1 MTSGPSET
9 CFICGLSSSEL
20 EACPRCAVRWCC
32 PAHRDLHLDS
42 ETGACYP
49 FTVRWTEE
57 VGRCVLAARDIRAG
71 ELIFRE
77 AEPFVI
83 GPGHECPPLCLVC
96 HAPCDSGDVAC
107 EGCGY
112 PVCEAECGARHLVT
126 RECGLLARAPAPV
139 FTDPE
144 ARSSVYHPILPL
156 RLLLT
161 KREDEAK
168 SRMAE
173 LFMDHKEDRVK

>member
-1 MTSGPSET
+1 MLTSDLSEA
-9 CFICGLSSSEL
+9 CFICGLSSCEL
-20 EACPRCAVRWCC
+20 EACPRCEVRWCC

-42 ETGACYP
+42 ETGACFP

-57 VGRCVLAARDIRAG
+57 VGRCVLASRDIRYDDDDSDYDDDDGDDDDDIRAG

-83 GPGHECPPLCLVC
+83 GPKHECPPLCLVC
-96 HAPCDSGDVAC
+96 HAPCDSGGVAC

-156 RLLLT
+156 R
-161 KREDEAK
+161 
-168 SRMAE
+168 
-173 LFMDHKEDRVK
+173 